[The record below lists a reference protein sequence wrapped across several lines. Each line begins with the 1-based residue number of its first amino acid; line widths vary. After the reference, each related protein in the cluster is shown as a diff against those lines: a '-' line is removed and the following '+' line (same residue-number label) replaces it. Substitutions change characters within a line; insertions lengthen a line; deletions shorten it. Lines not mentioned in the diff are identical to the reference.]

1 MRGKVFCIGVGPG
14 DPELMTLKAVRL
26 IKEKDIILLP
36 GKEPKETVAYRIAV
50 QSVPELEDKE
60 LVAIDMPM
68 TKDQEILKEAHRKGA
83 ELIESYLDQGRD
95 ACFLTIGDPTIY
107 CTFTYLQ
114 TILNK
119 DGYET
124 EFISGIP
131 SFCAAAARLNIPIAE
146 WEEPIHILPAAHNLG
161 NELEYEG
168 NYVIMKTGSHM
179 GEVKKMIR
187 KSGREARM
195 VLNCGMKDER
205 VYSSTDEIP
214 DDSGYFSLIIAK

>member
-60 LVAIDMPM
+60 LVAIGMPM

-83 ELIESYLDQGRD
+83 ELIESYLDKGRD

-179 GEVKKMIR
+179 GEVKDMIR
-187 KSGREARM
+187 SSGREARM

>member
-36 GKEPKETVAYRIAV
+36 GKEPKDTIAYRIAV

-83 ELIESYLDQGRD
+83 ELIESYLDKGRD

-124 EFISGIP
+124 EFISGIT

-179 GEVKKMIR
+179 GEVKDMIR
-187 KSGREARM
+187 SSGREARM
-195 VLNCGMKDER
+195 VMNCGMKDER

>member
-68 TKDQEILKEAHRKGA
+68 TKDQETLKEAHRKGA

-114 TILNK
+114 TILNE

-124 EFISGIP
+124 EFINGIT

>member
-83 ELIESYLDQGRD
+83 ELIESYLDKGRD

-179 GEVKKMIR
+179 GEVKDMIR
-187 KSGREARM
+187 SSGREARM
-195 VLNCGMKDER
+195 VMNCGMKDER

>member
-26 IKEKDIILLP
+26 IKEKDVILLP
-36 GKEPKETVAYRIAV
+36 GKNPKETVAYRIAV
-50 QSVPELEDKE
+50 QAVPELEDKE
-60 LVAIDMPM
+60 LVAVDMPM
-68 TKDQEILKEAHRKGA
+68 TKDMDALKEAHRKGA

-124 EFISGIP
+124 EFINGIT

-179 GEVKKMIR
+179 GEVKEMIR

-195 VLNCGMKDER
+195 VMNCGMKDER

>member
-26 IKEKDIILLP
+26 IKEKDVILLP
-36 GKEPKETVAYRIAV
+36 GKNPKETVAYRIAV
-50 QSVPELEDKE
+50 QAVPELEDKE
-60 LVAIDMPM
+60 LVAVDMPM
-68 TKDQEILKEAHRKGA
+68 TKDMAALKEAHRKGA

-124 EFISGIP
+124 EFINGIT

-179 GEVKKMIR
+179 GEVKEMIR

-195 VLNCGMKDER
+195 VMNCGMKDER

>member
-50 QSVPELEDKE
+50 QSVPELKDKE

-68 TKDQEILKEAHRKGA
+68 TKDQEVLKEAHRKGA

-114 TILNK
+114 TILNE

-124 EFISGIP
+124 EFINGIT

-179 GEVKKMIR
+179 GEVKEMIR
-187 KSGREARM
+187 NSGREARM
-195 VLNCGMKDER
+195 VMNCGMKDER

>member
-26 IKEKDIILLP
+26 IKEKDVILLP
-36 GKEPKETVAYRIAV
+36 GKNPKETVAYRIAV
-50 QSVPELEDKE
+50 QAVPELEDKE
-60 LVAIDMPM
+60 LVAVDMPM
-68 TKDQEILKEAHRKGA
+68 TKDMDALKEAHRKGA

-95 ACFLTIGDPTIY
+95 ACFLTIGDPTIC

-124 EFISGIP
+124 EFINGIT

-179 GEVKKMIR
+179 GEVKEMIR

-195 VLNCGMKDER
+195 VMNCGMKDER

>member
-1 MRGKVFCIGVGPG
+1 MRGKVFCVGVGPG

-26 IKEKDIILLP
+26 IKENDVILLP
-36 GKEPKETVAYRIAV
+36 GKEPRETVAYRIAV
-50 QSVPELEDKE
+50 KAVPELEDKE

-68 TKDQEILKEAHRKGA
+68 TKDRDTLNEAHRKGA
-83 ELIESYLDQGRD
+83 ELIESYLDEGRD
-95 ACFLTIGDPTIY
+95 AVFLTIGDPTIY

-146 WEEPIHILPAAHNLG
+146 WEEPVHILPAAHNLG
-161 NELEYEG
+161 DGLGYEG

-179 GEVKKMIR
+179 EEVKEMI
-187 KSGREARM
+187 KSSGREARM
-195 VLNCGMKDER
+195 VMNCGMEDER
-205 VYSSTDEIP
+205 VYNSTDEIP

>member
-83 ELIESYLDQGRD
+83 ELIESYLDKGRD

-124 EFISGIP
+124 EFISGIT

-179 GEVKKMIR
+179 GEVKDMIR
-187 KSGREARM
+187 SSGREARM
-195 VLNCGMKDER
+195 VMNCGMKDER